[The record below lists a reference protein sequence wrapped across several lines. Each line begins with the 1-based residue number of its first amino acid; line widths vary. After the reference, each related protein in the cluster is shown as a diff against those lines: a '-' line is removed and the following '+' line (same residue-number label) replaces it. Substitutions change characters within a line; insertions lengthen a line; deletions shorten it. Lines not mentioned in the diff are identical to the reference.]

1 MTDVALPVPPPPPP
15 RIRTDTIDRLFLELS
30 QVTPVHTRR
39 ERDLAMLMRRLIV
52 ELRTRDPE
60 NGPAA
65 NAFEYLQQH
74 GLSGAY
80 AAAEAMVV

>member
-1 MTDVALPVPPPPPP
+1 MTDVVLPPTPQPKL
-15 RIRTDTIDRLFLELS
+15 ISTETIDRLFLELS
-30 QVTPVHTRR
+30 QVTRVHTRR

-74 GLSGAY
+74 GLSGAHV
-80 AAAEAMVV
+80 AADSAGVN